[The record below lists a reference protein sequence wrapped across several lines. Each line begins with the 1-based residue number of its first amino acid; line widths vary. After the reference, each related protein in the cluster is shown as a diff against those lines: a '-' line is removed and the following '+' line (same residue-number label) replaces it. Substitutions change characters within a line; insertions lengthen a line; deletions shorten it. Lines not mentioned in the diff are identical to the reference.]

1 LTKIYSAP
9 HALVL
14 GNLRNALLAEGIE
27 SEIRTPFLG
36 AARGDL
42 PFTECWSE
50 LWVLDDALA
59 GRASAIIH
67 RSLETSEPDSPAW
80 KCPRCGEE
88 IEGQFAAC
96 WQCGAVSNGV

>member
-1 LTKIYSAP
+1 MTRVYSAP

-14 GNLRNALLAEGIE
+14 GNLRNALLLEGIE

-59 GRASAIIH
+59 RSATAVIRRALAS
-67 RSLETSEPDSPAW
+67 SEPEAPSW
-80 KCPRCGEE
+80 KCPGCGEE
-88 IEGQFAAC
+88 IEGQVTAC
-96 WQCGAVSNGV
+96 WHCGTGSNGL